1 MANKKRKVSLD
12 DYVSCYHYFERA
24 IQNNRF
30 MSEETNNSIRTQAIQ
45 AFAELKNTAHD
56 EETVRLFQLWLD
68 EFIDHQTF
76 SRCYRALN
84 QKKYLVEKTLRTITI
99 SDEAY
104 NAIKDL
110 AHQNNISLSQV
121 IIDGCTLLQDND
133 NESIRPLINILN
145 TATLTPSNINPKP
158 IDSQNSVMTPVT
170 LGNTN
175 VISLFGDELIES
187 SDEEESD
194 SEFDFFD
201 FDEVREWP
209 RKPEGYDFRTNESYK
224 KYRKYIERLTIK
236 KPDEELLDTFNK
248 TINYYLT
255 KDNCHQIGPHLLSIR
270 QELLN
275 QKLFSQKFNP
285 ELFEISKG
293 FNVGNLTM
301 DDYADELIF
310 LLGYIFGC
318 TTQSITA
325 GNRQPTVFAGHPN
338 HVQLAYK
345 TFHYLDAFLNDEV
358 KSFAARCHKNT
369 KRKNRTTRAKWHGCH
384 LVGVML
390 NSIIDDEE
398 DYMLLPQSEYEQLS
412 KYSFNK
418 VHEYFDENEPIG
430 GWWDPK
436 KHPFR

>member
-30 MSEETNNSIRTQAIQ
+30 MSEETNNSVRIQAIQ
-45 AFAELKNTAHD
+45 AFAELKNTAGD
-56 EETVRLFQLWLD
+56 NETVHLFQLWLD
-68 EFIDHQTF
+68 EFVDSQAF

-84 QKKYLVEKTLRTITI
+84 QKKYLVEKTLRTVTI
-99 SDEAY
+99 SDDAY
-104 NAIKDL
+104 NVLKDL
-110 AHQNNISLSQV
+110 AHKKNISFSQV
-121 IIDGCTLLQDND
+121 IINGCTLLQDHD
-133 NESIRPLINILN
+133 NESIRPLINTLN
-145 TATLTPSNINPKP
+145 TATLKPLNITPKP
-158 IDSQNSVMTPVT
+158 TGSQSSVMTPVT
-170 LGNTN
+170 PGNTN
-175 VISLFGDELIES
+175 VISLFSDELIES

-194 SEFDFFD
+194 SEFDLFD
-201 FDEVREWP
+201 FEEVREWP
-209 RKPEGYDFRTNESYK
+209 RKPEGYDFRTNDSYK

-255 KDNCHQIGPHLLSIR
+255 EDNCHQIGQHLLSIR

-275 QKLFSQKFNP
+275 KKLFSQKFNP
-285 ELFEISKG
+285 ELFAISKG

-369 KRKNRTTRAKWHGCH
+369 KRKNRATRAKWHGCH

>member
-1 MANKKRKVSLD
+1 MANKKRRVSLD

-30 MSEETNNSIRTQAIQ
+30 MSEETNNSVRIKAIQ
-45 AFAELKNTAHD
+45 AFSELKNTAHD
-56 EETVRLFQLWLD
+56 EETVHLFQLWLD
-68 EFIDHQTF
+68 EFVDSQAF

-104 NAIKDL
+104 NALKDL
-110 AHQNNISLSQV
+110 AHQKNISLSQV
-121 IIDGCTLLQDND
+121 IVDGCTLLRDKN
-133 NESIRPLINILN
+133 NESIRPSINTN
-145 TATLTPSNINPKP
+145 TLKP
-158 IDSQNSVMTPVT
+158 V
-170 LGNTN
+170 NTN
-175 VISLFGDELIES
+175 VISLFGDAL
-187 SDEEESD
+187 
-194 SEFDFFD
+194 
-201 FDEVREWP
+201 
-209 RKPEGYDFRTNESYK
+209 NESYK
-224 KYRKYIERLTIK
+224 KYRKHIERLTIK
-236 KPDEELLDTFNK
+236 KTDEKLLDTFNK

-255 KDNCHQIGPHLLSIR
+255 EDNCHQIGPHLLSIR

-275 QKLFSQKFNP
+275 QKLLSKEFNP

-318 TTQSITA
+318 TTASITA

-369 KRKNRTTRAKWHGCH
+369 KRKNRTLRAKWHGCH

-390 NSIIDDEE
+390 NSIVDDEE

-412 KYSFNK
+412 QYSFKK
-418 VHEYFDENEPIG
+418 VHEYFDENEPLG

>member
-1 MANKKRKVSLD
+1 
-12 DYVSCYHYFERA
+12 FERA

-30 MSEETNNSIRTQAIQ
+30 MSEETNNSVRIKAIQ
-45 AFAELKNTAHD
+45 AFSELKNTAHD
-56 EETVRLFQLWLD
+56 EETVHLFQLWLD
-68 EFIDHQTF
+68 EFVDSQAF

-104 NAIKDL
+104 NALKDL
-110 AHQNNISLSQV
+110 AHQKNISLSQV
-121 IIDGCTLLQDND
+121 IVDGCTLLRDKN
-133 NESIRPLINILN
+133 NESIRPSINTN
-145 TATLTPSNINPKP
+145 TLKP
-158 IDSQNSVMTPVT
+158 V
-170 LGNTN
+170 NTN
-175 VISLFGDELIES
+175 VISLFGDAL
-187 SDEEESD
+187 
-194 SEFDFFD
+194 
-201 FDEVREWP
+201 
-209 RKPEGYDFRTNESYK
+209 NESYK
-224 KYRKYIERLTIK
+224 KYRKHIERLTIK
-236 KPDEELLDTFNK
+236 KTDEKLLDTFNK

-255 KDNCHQIGPHLLSIR
+255 EDNCHQIGPHLLSIR

-275 QKLFSQKFNP
+275 QKLLSKEFNP

-318 TTQSITA
+318 TTASITA

-369 KRKNRTTRAKWHGCH
+369 KRKNRTLRAKWHGCH

-390 NSIIDDEE
+390 NSIVDDEE

-412 KYSFNK
+412 QYSFKK
-418 VHEYFDENEPIG
+418 VHEYFDENEPLG

>member
-1 MANKKRKVSLD
+1 MANKKRRVSLD

-30 MSEETNNSIRTQAIQ
+30 MSEETNNSVRIKAIQ
-45 AFAELKNTAHD
+45 AFSELKNTAHD
-56 EETVRLFQLWLD
+56 EETVHLFQLWLD
-68 EFIDHQTF
+68 EFVDSQAF

-104 NAIKDL
+104 NALKDL
-110 AHQNNISLSQV
+110 AHQKNISLSQAIV
-121 IIDGCTLLQDND
+121 DGCTLLRDKN
-133 NESIRPLINILN
+133 NESII
-145 TATLTPSNINPKP
+145 PSI
-158 IDSQNSVMTPVT
+158 
-170 LGNTN
+170 NTN
-175 VISLFGDELIES
+175 TLKPVNTNLISLFGDALDES
-187 SDEEESD
+187 SDEKESG

-201 FDEVREWP
+201 FEEVREWP
-209 RKPEGYDFRTNESYK
+209 RKPEGYDFRSNESYK
-224 KYRKYIERLTIK
+224 KYRKHIERLTIK
-236 KPDEELLDTFNK
+236 KTDEKLLDTFNK

-255 KDNCHQIGPHLLSIR
+255 EDNCHQIGPHLLSIR

-275 QKLFSQKFNP
+275 QKLLSKEFNP

-301 DDYADELIF
+301 DDYADELLF

-318 TTQSITA
+318 TTASITA

-369 KRKNRTTRAKWHGCH
+369 KRKNRTLRAKWHGCH

-390 NSIIDDEE
+390 NSIVDDEE

-412 KYSFNK
+412 QYSFKK
-418 VHEYFDENEPIG
+418 VHEYFDENEPLG

>member
-30 MSEETNNSIRTQAIQ
+30 MSEEKNNSVRIQAIQ

-56 EETVRLFQLWLD
+56 EETVHQFQLWLD
-68 EFIDHQTF
+68 EFVDPQAF

-104 NAIKDL
+104 TALKDL
-110 AHQNNISLSQV
+110 AHQNNVSLSQV
-121 IIDGCTLLQDND
+121 IIDGCTLLQDKN
-133 NESIRPLINILN
+133 NESIKPLINTLN
-145 TATLTPSNINPKP
+145 TATL
-158 IDSQNSVMTPVT
+158 T

-175 VISLFGDELIES
+175 VISLFGDELDES
-187 SDEEESD
+187 SDEENSD
-194 SEFDFFD
+194 TEFDFFD
-201 FDEVREWP
+201 FEEVREWP
-209 RKPEGYDFRTNESYK
+209 RKPEGYDFRSNESYK

-236 KPDEELLDTFNK
+236 KPDEKLLDTFNK

-255 KDNCHQIGPHLLSIR
+255 EDNCHQIGPHLLLIR

-275 QKLFSQKFNP
+275 QQLFSQKFNP

-301 DDYADELIF
+301 DDYADELLF

-318 TTQSITA
+318 TTSSITA

-338 HVQLAYK
+338 HVQMAYK

-369 KRKNRTTRAKWHGCH
+369 KRKNRTIRAKWHGCH

-412 KYSFNK
+412 QYSYKK
-418 VHEYFDENEPIG
+418 VHEYFDENEPLG

>member
-30 MSEETNNSIRTQAIQ
+30 MSEETKNSVRIQAIQ
-45 AFAELKNTAHD
+45 AFAELKNTAED
-56 EETVRLFQLWLD
+56 NETVHLFQLWLD
-68 EFIDHQTF
+68 EFVDSQAF

-84 QKKYLVEKTLRTITI
+84 QKKYLVEKTLRTVTI
-99 SDEAY
+99 SDDAY
-104 NAIKDL
+104 NVLKDL
-110 AHQNNISLSQV
+110 AHKKNISFSQV
-121 IIDGCTLLQDND
+121 IINGCTLLQDHD
-133 NESIRPLINILN
+133 NESIRPLINTLN
-145 TATLTPSNINPKP
+145 TATLKPLNITPKP
-158 IDSQNSVMTPVT
+158 TGSQSSVMTPVT
-170 LGNTN
+170 PGNTN
-175 VISLFGDELIES
+175 VISLFSDELIES

-194 SEFDFFD
+194 SEFDLFD
-201 FDEVREWP
+201 FEEVREWP
-209 RKPEGYDFRTNESYK
+209 RKPEGYDFRTNDSYK

-255 KDNCHQIGPHLLSIR
+255 EDNCHQIGQHLLSIR

-275 QKLFSQKFNP
+275 KKLFSQKFNP
-285 ELFEISKG
+285 ELFAISKG

-369 KRKNRTTRAKWHGCH
+369 KRKNRATRAKWHGCH

>member
-30 MSEETNNSIRTQAIQ
+30 MSEETNNSVRIKAIQ
-45 AFAELKNTAHD
+45 AFAKLKSTAEN
-56 EETVRLFQLWLD
+56 EESVHLFQLWLD
-68 EFIDHQTF
+68 EFVDSQAF

-104 NAIKDL
+104 NALKDL
-110 AHQNNISLSQV
+110 AHQKNISLSQV
-121 IIDGCTLLQDND
+121 IVDSCTLLRDKKD
-133 NESIRPLINILN
+133 ESIRPSINRN
-145 TATLTPSNINPKP
+145 TLKPGNINRKP
-158 IDSQNSVMTPVT
+158 TGLSIPVEQS
-170 LGNTN
+170 NTN
-175 VISLFGDELIES
+175 VISLFGNELHES

-194 SEFDFFD
+194 SEFDLFD
-201 FDEVREWP
+201 FEEVREWP

-224 KYRKYIERLTIK
+224 KYRKHIDRLTIK
-236 KPDEELLDTFNK
+236 KPDEKLLEPFNK

-255 KDNCHQIGPHLLSIR
+255 EDNCHQIGPHLLLIR

-285 ELFEISKG
+285 ELFAISKG
-293 FNVGNLTM
+293 FNLGHLTM
-301 DDYADELIF
+301 EDYADELIY

-318 TTQSITA
+318 TTASITA

-369 KRKNRTTRAKWHGCH
+369 KRKNRTIRAKWHGCH
-384 LVGVML
+384 LVGMML

-398 DYMLLPQSEYEQLS
+398 DYMLLPQTEYEQLS
-412 KYSFNK
+412 QYSFKK
-418 VHEYFDENEPIG
+418 VHEYFDENEPLG